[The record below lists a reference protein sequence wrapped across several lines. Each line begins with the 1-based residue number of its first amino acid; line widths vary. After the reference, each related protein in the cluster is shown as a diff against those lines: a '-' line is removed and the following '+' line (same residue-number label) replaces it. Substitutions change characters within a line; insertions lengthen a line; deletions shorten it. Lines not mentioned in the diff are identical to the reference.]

1 MFSFPAGC
9 AKPQEADISF
19 ALHRW
24 LHKVH
29 HSKVSQRIRT
39 AGNAPAV
46 RSLVAQKMQKPKL
59 TELSED
65 QVQNIAKALA
75 DPRRYE
81 IIKRISRSAQPLACE
96 SVRGCLEITAPTL
109 SHHMKELEVA
119 GLITVRRS
127 GKFINYEF
135 RRDVLESFLASLRHE
150 FL

>member
-1 MFSFPAGC
+1 VETYHSTCIGGRP
-9 AKPQEADISF
+9 KPIISR
-19 ALHRW
+19 L
-24 LHKVH
+24 L
-29 HSKVSQRIRT
+29 SEYEQPE
-39 AGNAPAV
+39 NAPAV
-46 RSLVAQKMQKPKL
+46 RSLVAGKMQTPKL
-59 TELSED
+59 PRLSED

-109 SHHMKELEVA
+109 SHHMKELEIA

-135 RRDVLESFLASLRHE
+135 RRDVLESFLASLRRE
-150 FL
+150 FM

>member
-1 MFSFPAGC
+1 MAG
-9 AKPQEADISF
+9 
-19 ALHRW
+19 
-24 LHKVH
+24 
-29 HSKVSQRIRT
+29 
-39 AGNAPAV
+39 
-46 RSLVAQKMQKPKL
+46 KMQTPKL
-59 TELSED
+59 PRLSED

-96 SVRGCLEITAPTL
+96 SVRGCLDITAPTL

-135 RRDVLESFLASLRHE
+135 RRDVLESFLVSLRRE
-150 FL
+150 SI

>member
-1 MFSFPAGC
+1 MFSFPADC
-9 AKPQEADISF
+9 AKPQVWDISF
-19 ALHRW
+19 DLHRW
-24 LHKVH
+24 PHKADYL
-29 HSKVSQRIRT
+29 KAFQQIRT
-39 AGNAPAV
+39 AGK
-46 RSLVAQKMQKPKL
+46 RSGCSIVGRRKMPKPKL
-59 TELSED
+59 TGLSED

-81 IIKRISRSAQPLACE
+81 IIKRISRSPQPLACE
-96 SVRGCLEITAPTL
+96 SMRGCLEITAPTL

-135 RRDVLESFLASLRHE
+135 RRDVLESFLASLRRE

>member
-1 MFSFPAGC
+1 VAAQSRLFEGFWANTNRR
-9 AKPQEADISF
+9 KTLRRFD
-19 ALHRW
+19 RW
-24 LHKVH
+24 LP
-29 HSKVSQRIRT
+29 R
-39 AGNAPAV
+39 
-46 RSLVAQKMQKPKL
+46 KMQTPKL
-59 TELSED
+59 TGLSED

-135 RRDVLESFLASLRHE
+135 RRDVLESFLASLRRE
-150 FL
+150 FM

>member
-1 MFSFPAGC
+1 VAAERPLFKGFSANTNSR
-9 AKPQEADISF
+9 K
-19 ALHRW
+19 
-24 LHKVH
+24 
-29 HSKVSQRIRT
+29 
-39 AGNAPAV
+39 NAPAV
-46 RSLVAQKMQKPKL
+46 RSLVAGKMRTPKL
-59 TELSED
+59 TGLSED

-96 SVRGCLEITAPTL
+96 SVRGCLDITAPTL

-135 RRDVLESFLASLRHE
+135 RRDVLESFLASLRRE
-150 FL
+150 FMS

>member
-1 MFSFPAGC
+1 
-9 AKPQEADISF
+9 
-19 ALHRW
+19 
-24 LHKVH
+24 
-29 HSKVSQRIRT
+29 
-39 AGNAPAV
+39 
-46 RSLVAQKMQKPKL
+46 MQTPKL
-59 TELSED
+59 IGLSED

-135 RRDVLESFLASLRHE
+135 RRDVLESFLASLRRE
-150 FL
+150 FMS

>member
-1 MFSFPAGC
+1 VAAQSRLFEGFLANTNRR
-9 AKPQEADISF
+9 KTLRRFD
-19 ALHRW
+19 RW
-24 LHKVH
+24 LP
-29 HSKVSQRIRT
+29 R
-39 AGNAPAV
+39 
-46 RSLVAQKMQKPKL
+46 KMQTPKL
-59 TELSED
+59 IGLSED
-65 QVQNIAKALA
+65 QVQKIAKALA

-135 RRDVLESFLASLRHE
+135 RRDVLESFLASLRRE
-150 FL
+150 FM